1 MTSPEFCVLFE
12 VNNDKYGL
20 GAMAGVSEGP
30 KTGSAPARKSMA
42 SWAFDRR
49 HRRGEGP
56 AEPRAAL
63 PPELG
68 FIAGQGLS
76 PQSLMSAVKAA
87 PLGVRPLDA
96 LLNEGILH
104 EELFFPRNAQVFR
117 DFWSQPGNVV
127 QGFCPGRRTGALRR
141 F

>member
-1 MTSPEFCVLFE
+1 MTSPEFCVLFG
-12 VNNDKYGL
+12 VNNDNDGL

-30 KTGSAPARKSMA
+30 KTESAPARKSMA
-42 SWAFDRR
+42 GWAFDRR
-49 HRRGEGP
+49 QRRGEAP

-76 PQSLMSAVKAA
+76 PQSLLRAMNEA
-87 PLGVRPLDA
+87 PMGVRPLDA

-104 EELFFPRNAQVFR
+104 DPSYVIL
-117 DFWSQPGNVV
+117 QPAEMLDSG
-127 QGFCPGRRTGALRR
+127 
-141 F
+141 

>member
-1 MTSPEFCVLFE
+1 
-12 VNNDKYGL
+12 
-20 GAMAGVSEGP
+20 MAGVSESP

-42 SWAFDRR
+42 GWAFDRPQ
-49 HRRGEGP
+49 RRGEGP

-76 PQSLMSAVKAA
+76 PQSLMHAVQAA
-87 PLGVRPLDA
+87 PMGVRPLDA

-104 EELFFPRNAQVFR
+104 EEPACRL
-117 DFWSQPGNVV
+117 S
-127 QGFCPGRRTGALRR
+127 L
-141 F
+141 